1 MRRLSPLL
9 VVLLALSACKSD
21 PPATA
26 AEPAAVAADASP
38 AAPVDSAAAT
48 PDGGAE
54 TGGDADTDELALLGT
69 WECSGGVPAE
79 QVTFALGTDGSH
91 SAMLSPMTGDAND
104 DQTATW
110 TLEPAL
116 LTLETPDGQKAYHR
130 LVIDGDELTGMDGEA
145 PFSCSRLGGG

>member
-26 AEPAAVAADASP
+26 AEPAAVTADASP

-79 QVTFALGTDGSH
+79 QVTFALG
-91 SAMLSPMTGDAND
+91 AND